1 MIKLGPEEIV
11 KYPFVE
17 DAISFIQQYGFTPKM
32 LGTSPDMRAYI
43 DTAMNRI
50 RAATCARYNTKLRKT
65 PRLHCQMKLEEF
77 FNVQIRTA

>member
-32 LGTSPDMRAYI
+32 LGT
-43 DTAMNRI
+43 
-50 RAATCARYNTKLRKT
+50 
-65 PRLHCQMKLEEF
+65 E
-77 FNVQIRTA
+77 IRTCVPI

>member
-50 RAATCARYNTKLRKT
+50 RAAADGGVYETPPGKRTKR
-65 PRLHCQMKLEEF
+65 
-77 FNVQIRTA
+77 